1 MILSSEQSALVQ
13 QIFTHFSP
21 TQLHWLSGYIS
32 GKLDATNIATSA
44 SAINSTHQAV
54 EAPATL
60 SAQLTILYGSQS
72 GNSKKVAQQ
81 AFQLAQDSGFNARLL
96 SMSDYKVA
104 NLKNETHLWLIVS
117 THGEGVPPAA
127 AEELY
132 DFLHSKKAPKLP
144 NLHYAILA
152 LGDKSYINYC
162 QTGVDFD
169 TRLDALGAKRLVQRT
184 DCDVNFA
191 DTAKQWL
198 TSAHDTF
205 APLLFSADTAQPKAA
220 LSPQT
225 ATVASNAPLFDRNKP
240 LTALVAQKIKLN
252 ARGSQKETY
261 HLELSLE
268 DSGLTY
274 EPGDAL
280 GIYTHNPIATINAIL
295 QHTQFNPDTMVEVA
309 GTTLSLQTALAQKL
323 EITTLSRDVIERY
336 NAHLQNTDLAA
347 LLANNQALAKYLY
360 GRDVLDL
367 LIEYP
372 FTLSEQ
378 YFVDLLRSL
387 APRLYS
393 ISSSLEA
400 CPNEVHLTIAAVRYQ
415 HKQRQRLGSCSTFAA
430 DTLQINDTVQVFVE
444 PNELFKLPNNP
455 NTPIIMIGPGTGVAP
470 FRAFMQQREATENTA
485 KSWLFFGDQHFT
497 TDFLYQTEWQ
507 RHLKNGTLTRLDVAF
522 SRDTEQKVYVQ
533 HKMLQHATELFAW
546 IEQGA
551 HIYVCGDRVRM
562 ARDVQQALVAIV
574 QQQKNIDADDA
585 LQYVKQLRHQKRYL
599 EDVYW

>member
-1 MILSSEQSALVQ
+1 MILSSEQNALVQ
-13 QIFTHFSP
+13 QIFIHFNP

-32 GKLDATNIATSA
+32 GKLDSTNITTSA
-44 SAINSTHQAV
+44 SVINSTHQAV

-162 QTGVDFD
+162 QTGIDFD
-169 TRLDALGAKRLVQRT
+169 TRLEALGAKRLVQRT

-198 TSAHDTF
+198 TLAHDTF

-225 ATVASNAPLFDRNKP
+225 ATVANNAPLFDRNKP
-240 LTALVAQKIKLN
+240 LTALVAEKIRLN

-274 EPGDAL
+274 QPGDSL

-295 QHTQFNPDTMVEVA
+295 QHTQFKPDTMVEVA

-336 NAHLQNTDLAA
+336 NAHLQNADLAA

-378 YFVDLLRSL
+378 YLVDLLRSL

-444 PNELFKLPNNP
+444 PNELFKLPANP

-470 FRAFMQQREATENTA
+470 FRAFMQQREATESTA

-533 HKMLQHATELFAW
+533 HKMLQHAAELFAW

-562 ARDVQQALVAIV
+562 ARDVQQALVTIV

-599 EDVYW
+599 EDVY